1 MLAADTALPVGT
13 EQSDQPRHGMAMNDL
28 LWHSLQAQD
37 PITAQRAVCE
47 AISRL
52 LENDQ
57 PNVSQLEALL
67 ALDRHAQS
75 ITRELLNRYVE
86 GDGQLRPFERNFWIS
101 ALLLSRSFFQPYENV
116 LRQMQSAA
124 DVHWRAHAH
133 SVVVQLFHHRH
144 IEFLLRFIRFKKHI
158 SGQWKEVHET
168 YKFAKSRGMATQGI
182 AAGQTGDRNEI
193 STTPEQQYIRLL
205 LLELMNNG
213 QFSPREAL
221 WADSWFNR
229 WCKLL
234 HLQSHEA
241 MGGIHAGQKSF
252 VVDLDAAD
260 GLKWPATAAAGNP
273 LFLDPSPLM
282 AMIDEELGALG
293 DSDALDGALASAGRD
308 GKVALLTK
316 LKAIFD
322 PNPVRIARREERTS
336 VALEVQTIVGVSNI
350 VQVLRDEGRTRTPGV
365 PMHGAQPEGITI
377 SPLGAQT
384 YSPTFDVGGGAS
396 PASISIADNPGVV
409 PEIWQ
414 VRDRSDSGSRLR
426 GRIDDLNRIIPGSL
440 IAFREGEDAAWVV
453 SVVRRF
459 RRLMVDYVEIGVEHI
474 GRGPRFVKLVAER
487 SSSSSVDQSA
497 DSAHRCFAALYLPPS
512 ERQPTM
518 PIKTLLLPE
527 RNFKVDSTVTLLS
540 SNATYTLRLNEPIQR
555 QFEFIWTSFTVIEK
569 QSV

>member
-1 MLAADTALPVGT
+1 MPTADTALPVRT
-13 EQSDQPRHGMAMNDL
+13 EQVDQSRNGTALSDL
-28 LWHSLQAQD
+28 LWRSLPSQD
-37 PITAQRAVCE
+37 PINAQMAVCE
-47 AISRL
+47 AISKL

-67 ALDRHAQS
+67 ALDRHAQH
-75 ITRELLNRYVE
+75 ITKELLNRYVE
-86 GDGQLRPFERNFWIS
+86 GDGQQRPFERSFWIS
-101 ALLLSRSFFQPYENV
+101 ALRLSRSFFQPYEHV
-116 LRQMQSAA
+116 VRQMQSTA
-124 DVHWRAHAH
+124 DVRWRAHAH

-158 SGQWKEVHET
+158 SGQWRELHET
-168 YKFAKSRGMATQGI
+168 YKFAQSRGIAMQGI
-182 AAGQTGDRNEI
+182 AAGQTDGRDGI

-229 WCKLL
+229 WCKVL
-234 HLQSHEA
+234 HLQSNEA
-241 MGGIHAGQKSF
+241 MGGIHAGQKAF

-282 AMIDEELGALG
+282 AMIDAELSSLG
-293 DSDALDGALASAGRD
+293 DSDALCGALTSAGRD

-316 LKAIFD
+316 LKAVFD
-322 PNPVRIARREERTS
+322 PNPVRIARREERTT
-336 VALEVQTIVGVSNI
+336 VALAVQTIVGVSNI
-350 VQVLRDEGRTRTPGV
+350 IQVLREEGGTRTQGV
-365 PMHGAQPEGITI
+365 PMHGPQPEGITI

-384 YSPTFDVGGGAS
+384 YSPTFDVGGSAS
-396 PASISIADNPGVV
+396 PAPFSV

-440 IAFREGEDAAWVV
+440 IAFREGEDDPWIV

-459 RRLMVDYVEIGVEHI
+459 RRLMVDHVEIGVEHI
-474 GRGPRFVKLVAER
+474 GRGPRFVKLVAEC
-487 SSSSSVDQSA
+487 SDSSSVDQSA

-512 ERQPTM
+512 KRQPTM

-527 RNFKVDSTVTLLS
+527 RNFKADSTVTLLS

-555 QFEFIWTSFTVIEK
+555 QFEFIWTSFTVIDK
-569 QSV
+569 QSI